1 MLKRGFSIAL
11 ALVLGALALAQQKGR
26 IAPELAQPCAQKLV
40 TEIKWHDSL
49 ASVLDDAKKENKLA
63 FYMHMLG
70 KIDGDT

>member
-1 MLKRGFSIAL
+1 MLKRHLPII
-11 ALVLGALALAQQKGR
+11 LVLALASISLGQKNR
-26 IAPELAQPCAQKLV
+26 IAPEVAQECATKLV

-49 ASVLDDAKKENKLA
+49 DTALATARKENKLV